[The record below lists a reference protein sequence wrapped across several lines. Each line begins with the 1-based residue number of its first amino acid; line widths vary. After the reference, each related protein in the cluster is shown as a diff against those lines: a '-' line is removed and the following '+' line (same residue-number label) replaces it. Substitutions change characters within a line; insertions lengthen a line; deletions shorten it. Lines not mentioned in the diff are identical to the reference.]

1 MITGTG
7 GGSCGRT
14 TATPAKAMTESPS
27 ADSAQ
32 SEPLSDEGWW
42 SGQRRSHS
50 DMGAGALDV
59 LSAAGVPRQITRMP
73 LNGMRAMSDPSTS
86 VRQREDKA
94 WAP

>member
-1 MITGTG
+1 
-7 GGSCGRT
+7 
-14 TATPAKAMTESPS
+14 MTEKPS

-50 DMGAGALDV
+50 DTGSTGALDV
-59 LSAAGVPRQITRMP
+59 LSTAGAARQITRMP

-86 VRQREDKA
+86 VRQREPKA